1 MRLKELNEKGQALN
15 DWVGWWKSASI
26 EALEEAQI
34 LSDNE
39 EEMVGMDDDSFN
51 DNMAAWHRVQTKIDY
66 LDKDG
71 AENVKKIKVFKGQVS
86 NYILKKAFLSLKE
99 TKRRLDGKSD
109 KGQDAV

>member
-26 EALEEAQI
+26 EALEEAQT
-34 LSDNE
+34 LSDE

-86 NYILKKAFLSLKE
+86 NYILKKAFLSLE
-99 TKRRLDGKSD
+99 NTKRKLNGKSD
-109 KGQDAV
+109 KV

>member
-26 EALEEAQI
+26 EALEEAQT
-34 LSDNE
+34 LSDIE
-39 EEMVGMDDDSFN
+39 EEMVAMDEDSFN

-71 AENVKKIKVFKGQVS
+71 VENVRKIKVFKGER
-86 NYILKKAFLSLKE
+86 K
-99 TKRRLDGKSD
+99 
-109 KGQDAV
+109 

>member
-34 LSDNE
+34 LSDRE
-39 EEMVGMDDDSFN
+39 EEMVIQGDEAFN
-51 DNMAAWHRVQTKIDY
+51 NNMEAWHKVQTKIDY

-71 AENVKKIKVFKGQVS
+71 IAHIKKIRVFKGQVS
-86 NYILKKAFLSLKE
+86 NYILKKAFLSLE
-99 TKRRLDGKSD
+99 NTKRKLRGKSD
-109 KGQDAV
+109 KV

>member
-1 MRLKELNEKGQALN
+1 MRLKEINEQGQALN

-26 EALEEAQI
+26 EALEEAQV

-39 EEMVGMDDDSFN
+39 EEMVRMDDDSFN

-71 AENVKKIKVFKGQVS
+71 AENVRKIKVFKGAVS
-86 NYILKKAFLSLKE
+86 NYILKKAWGESGKG
-99 TKRRLDGKSD
+99 KRD
-109 KGQDAV
+109 KV